1 MTKKYKIDYTTQLN
15 ELGHGEF
22 FTCPAKDILNIRGLI
37 AYQRKI
43 TGSKWV
49 TKKIGN
55 FYSIKKIQY
64 GSDYEYTKQK
74 LIEYQS
80 YLFEK
85 GLLKNKELK
94 NDMVSEWLAYN
105 N

>member
-1 MTKKYKIDYTTQLN
+1 MKNT
-15 ELGHGEF
+15 
-22 FTCPAKDILNIRGLI
+22 LI
-37 AYQRKI
+37 KSI
-43 TGSKWV
+43 VINTGNLHFIADNHV
-49 TKKIGN
+49 INGTLLLEIN
-55 FYSIKKIQY
+55 RVM
-64 GSDYEYTKQK
+64 DEYAKQK

-94 NDMVSEWLAYN
+94 NDMVSEWLASN